1 MSTEKV
7 TPVLLVFRM
16 SCLGPNSVF
25 LHFVRTLQWG
35 PDNTQ
40 GFVLSYFL
48 QQFTYP
54 LHYTRKQSNGASQQA
69 ALWKCWCVLLGLI
82 LACSKCYSI
91 SFYTYHY
98 YYFNFKMV
106 QIILQ
111 NVTYKM
117 QTLITFSSEL
127 NFEKQ
132 GTLAYD
138 DFSMLFPF
146 LSWIFFFLLSHFV

>member
-1 MSTEKV
+1 
-7 TPVLLVFRM
+7 
-16 SCLGPNSVF
+16 
-25 LHFVRTLQWG
+25 
-35 PDNTQ
+35 
-40 GFVLSYFL
+40 
-48 QQFTYP
+48 
-54 LHYTRKQSNGASQQA
+54 
-69 ALWKCWCVLLGLI
+69 
-82 LACSKCYSI
+82 
-91 SFYTYHY
+91 
-98 YYFNFKMV
+98 MV